1 LPRSFKW
8 KTALV
13 LFIVLVCFI
22 ILLPSTGIKLPGWWY
37 GALSFKPVRLG
48 LDLQG
53 GVYLLLEVDVDKAAQ
68 SSLERAG
75 QELYRRLTENRVRL
89 TQPQLERGQTLTF
102 SLFSGNDQAA
112 AEDVVRQY
120 FEQYELQPGDNN
132 SFNLRLK
139 PAALQEIRDNAHNQA
154 GETIRNR
161 IDLFGV
167 AEPEIIPQQDYRI
180 LVQLPGM
187 SDTQRAIALIGQT
200 AQLEF
205 RLVENVDTSS
215 LTSDNLPPGTSLS
228 YVEKRDP
235 ATGRVSREPI
245 LLRSRASMTGET
257 ITDARVQ
264 LRNQQGE
271 MGVEVS
277 FNAAGTRQFADL
289 TTANVKRRLAIVLD
303 GKAVSAPVIQEPITG
318 GIASITGDF
327 TPDKAKDL
335 AVALRSGALPAPVNI
350 LEQRIVGP
358 SLGSDSIR
366 QGVTAALIGGF
377 LIIIFMLLY
386 YRISGI
392 AADIAVV
399 LNIIIL
405 LAVMVLMEA
414 TLTLPGIA
422 GIILTIGMAVDA
434 NVLINERIR
443 EELRLGK
450 TPAAAVETGYTRATV
465 TILDANITTIL
476 AAIVLYQ
483 FGTGPIKGFAVTLTI
498 GLACS
503 MFTAIFVTRLLFDY
517 VIRRYRPKSLSI

>member
-8 KTALV
+8 KTVLV
-13 LFIVLVCFI
+13 LFIILACFI
-22 ILLPSTGIKLPGWWY
+22 ILLPSTGAKLPGWWNSII
-37 GALSFKPVRLG
+37 SFKPVRLG

-53 GVYLLLEVDVDKAAQ
+53 GVYLLLEADVDKAAQ
-68 SSLERAG
+68 SALERTG
-75 QELYRRLTENRVRL
+75 QELYRRLTESRVRL
-89 TQPQLERGQTLTF
+89 TQPQLESGQTLTF
-102 SLFSGNDQAA
+102 SLFSANDRATT
-112 AEDVVRQY
+112 EDVARQY
-120 FEQYELQPGDNN
+120 FEEYELQPGENN
-132 SFNLRLK
+132 SFTLRLT
-139 PAALQEIRDNAHNQA
+139 PAALQGIKDNAHNQA
-154 GETIRNR
+154 VETIRNR

-187 SDTQRAIALIGQT
+187 SDTKRAIALIGQT

-205 RLVENVDTSS
+205 RLVEDVDA
-215 LTSDNLPPGTSLS
+215 DNLTIDSIPPGTSLG
-228 YVEKRDP
+228 YVDRRDSV
-235 ATGRVSREPI
+235 TGRVNRRQI
-245 LLRSRASMTGET
+245 LMRSRASMTGEG

-271 MGVEVS
+271 MGVEVY

-289 TTANVKRRLAIVLD
+289 TTANVGRRLAIVLD
-303 GKAVSAPVIQEPITG
+303 GKAISDPTIKQPITG

-327 TPDKAKDL
+327 TPDGAKDL

-358 SLGSDSIR
+358 SLGNDSIR
-366 QGVTAALIGGF
+366 QGVTAALIGGL

-392 AADIAVV
+392 AADVAVV
-399 LNIIIL
+399 FNIIIL
-405 LAVMVLMEA
+405 LAVMVIMEA

-450 TPAAAVETGYTRATV
+450 TPAAAVETGYARATV

-476 AAIVLYQ
+476 AAVVLYQ

-517 VIRRYRPKSLSI
+517 VVRRYRPKSLSI

>member
-1 LPRSFKW
+1 LPKSFKF
-8 KTALV
+8 KAALV
-13 LFIVLVCFI
+13 LLIALFCLIVL
-22 ILLPSTGIKLPGWWY
+22 LPTTGIMMPAWWQ
-37 GALSFKPVRLG
+37 SVMPSKTVRLG

-53 GVYLLLEVDVDKAAQ
+53 GVYLLLEVDTDKAAQ

-75 QELYRRLTENRVRL
+75 QEMYRRLTENKVRL
-89 TQPQLERGQTLTF
+89 TQPLLEKDQALSF
-102 SLFSGNDQAA
+102 SLFSADDQNST
-112 AEDVVRQY
+112 EEVVRQY
-120 FEQYELQPGDNN
+120 FDQYDLERAENG
-132 SFNLRLK
+132 SFVLRMK
-139 PAALQEIRDNAHNQA
+139 PAALQELRDNAHAQA
-154 GETIRNR
+154 VETIRNR

-187 SDTQRAIALIGQT
+187 QDTERAIALIGQT

-205 RLVENVDTSS
+205 RLVEEVDASR
-215 LTSDNLPPGTSLS
+215 LTGDNIPMGTALINLESRNS
-228 YVEKRDP
+228 T
-235 ATGRVSREPI
+235 TGRVSREQI
-245 LLRSRASMTGET
+245 LVKSRASMTGES
-257 ITDARVQ
+257 IIDARMQ
-264 LRNQQGE
+264 MRNQQGD

-277 FNAAGTRQFADL
+277 FNATGTRQFADL
-289 TTANVKRRLAIVLD
+289 TTANVGRRLAIVLD
-303 GKAVSAPVIQEPITG
+303 GKAISAPVIREPITG

-327 TPDKAKDL
+327 TPDEAKDL

-350 LEQRIVGP
+350 LEKRTVGP

-366 QGVTAALIGGF
+366 QGVTATLIGG
-377 LIIIFMLLY
+377 IIIIVFMVFY

-392 AADIAVV
+392 AADVAV
-399 LNIIIL
+399 LFNILIL

-450 TPAAAVETGYTRATV
+450 TPAAAVETGYARATV

-517 VIRRYRPKSLSI
+517 VIRHYRPKTLSI